1 MSKRSEVWNYFKRN
15 DKNRDFAFCKQCN
28 KQLGRKGSSTTPLL
42 NHLKLHKIY
51 LNSSNLSTI
60 TSSIELNSQQNE
72 PISKKKRQCVDNGII
87 QVFDLLIGILDSF
100 LTPLQLS
107 VEVFNHYTMFK

>member
-28 KQLGRKGSSTTPLL
+28 KQLECKGSSTTPLL

-51 LNSSNLSTI
+51 LNTSNLSTT
-60 TSSIELNSQQNE
+60 TSSIE
-72 PISKKKRQCVDNGII
+72 PIMGTPYIMEFFCPLLYCLKFSMQC
-87 QVFDLLIGILDSF
+87 
-100 LTPLQLS
+100 LQTTCGAHALS
-107 VEVFNHYTMFK
+107 